1 MSNKF
6 IKQGGYEKFILRTSV
21 VVPARYVDEEIYKD
35 AHIII
40 EKYKITLNNNRGK
53 NCTNEITNMTY

>member
-1 MSNKF
+1 MSNNF

-40 EKYKITLNNNRGK
+40 EKIQNNTK
-53 NCTNEITNMTY
+53 